1 MQWNHI
7 FLTVTGVLRVLIDN
21 NKKLIMHMLKCLIQ
35 REDYFVSKGDHLISS
50 HSKVLLNDSENIP
63 PLAEIIQIMRE
74 QSEEHHTLSKKLNH
88 SDLEKKAY
96 QDQLVRIRNVKLL
109 IQDAFK
115 QFDLLFKELDF
126 QNKNGAPQGIN
137 LGELSTES
145 VKSLTDLLYLPSI
158 DKKLLTAL
166 GDFMFRLSNLS
177 DT

>member
-1 MQWNHI
+1 MSSHAKA
-7 FLTVTGVLRVLIDN
+7 LID
-21 NKKLIMHMLKCLIQ
+21 
-35 REDYFVSKGDHLISS
+35 
-50 HSKVLLNDSENIP
+50 DSEKTP
-63 PLAEIIQIMRE
+63 PLAQIIQIMRE
-74 QSEEHHTLSKKLNH
+74 QSEQNHILSKKVNQTEE
-88 SDLEKKAY
+88 EKKANS
-96 QDQLVRIRNVKLL
+96 DQLVRIRNVKLL

-126 QNKNGAPQGIN
+126 QNKHGAIQQGIN
-137 LGELSTES
+137 LGELSPDS

>member
-1 MQWNHI
+1 M
-7 FLTVTGVLRVLIDN
+7 
-21 NKKLIMHMLKCLIQ
+21 
-35 REDYFVSKGDHLISS
+35 
-50 HSKVLLNDSENIP
+50 
-63 PLAEIIQIMRE
+63 
-74 QSEEHHTLSKKLNH
+74 SKKLNH